1 MTAATTPIVLTPA
14 EADAQSLASGA
25 VGTALWTV
33 EQALEPGGDWTTV
46 RQLIKRA
53 TAGPVDAAP
62 HSGLYYGA
70 PAIAFTL
77 HATTADGSDRYF
89 GARTALDKHIR
100 RLTRQRLSAAHE
112 RLRSDRPAAFAEYDL
127 FYGLTGIGALL
138 LRLAPGSDEL
148 GDLLHYVV
156 RLTQPRRHDGL
167 VVPGWWV
174 DHDPDPLVPTPGGHA
189 NAGMAHG
196 AAGLLALLAHAHR
209 HGHHVAGHREA
220 MSRLCAWFDH
230 WRQDTP
236 HGPWWPQWV
245 TRECLRTGRPTQHGP
260 GKPSWCYG
268 AAGIARAQQLA
279 ALATA
284 DRTRRAAAE
293 QALAACLVSPQLD
306 RLSDAGL
313 CHGVA
318 GLYQTAYRAAADAT
332 TPAITQHL
340 PAAAERLT
348 AAASRHADDGF
359 LTGHTGVA
367 LTLKTIR
374 TGQPHTRWDAC
385 LLII

>member
-1 MTAATTPIVLTPA
+1 MTATTTAAGPTTG

-25 VGTALWTV
+25 VGAALWAI
-33 EQALEPGGDWTTV
+33 EQALDGSGDWTTV
-46 RQLIKRA
+46 RHLIKAA

-62 HSGLYYGA
+62 HVGLYYGA
-70 PAIAFTL
+70 PAIAFAL
-77 HATTADGSDRYF
+77 HAATADGRDRYRS
-89 GARTALDKHIR
+89 ARTSLDQHIR
-100 RLTRQRLSAAHE
+100 RLTRLRLAAANK
-112 RLRSDRPAAFAEYDL
+112 RLRGDQLAAFAEYDL

-148 GDLLHYVV
+148 ADLLRYVV

-174 DHDPDPLVPTPGGHA
+174 DHHPDPLLPTPGGHA

-196 AAGLLALLAHAHR
+196 AAGLLALLAHALS
-209 HGHHVAGHREA
+209 HGHHVAGQTDA
-220 MSRLCAWFDH
+220 IFRLCAWFDR

-245 TRECLRTGRPTQHGP
+245 TRDCLRTGHPTQHGP

-268 AAGIARAQQLA
+268 AAGIARTQQLA

-284 DRTRRAAAE
+284 DPPRQAAAE
-293 QALAACLVSPQLD
+293 QALAACLTSPQLD
-306 RLSDAGL
+306 RLTDAGL
-313 CHGVA
+313 CHGLA

-332 TPAITQHL
+332 TPAITRQL
-340 PAAAERLT
+340 PAVAARLT
-348 AAASRHADDGF
+348 ATAGGGTGGGF
-359 LTGHTGVA
+359 LTGHTGAA

-374 TGQPHTRWDAC
+374 TGQPHTRWDTC